1 MGYKIVQ
8 FYKGPLGP
16 EIKFRF
22 YDYENETILLCR
34 CEDRVFKDVF
44 LLREGN
50 GPLGPRAELLSSIRV
65 LQTIEKRIHSHKGSN
80 FTCCNLD
87 IKTYNY

>member
-16 EIKFRF
+16 EIKLRF

-34 CEDRVFKDVF
+34 CEDRVFKTCSY
-44 LLREGN
+44 
-50 GPLGPRAELLSSIRV
+50 LGKETVPWAQGQSCEAP
-65 LQTIEKRIHSHKGSN
+65 
-80 FTCCNLD
+80 
-87 IKTYNY
+87 